1 MSAQLD
7 SVHHPVGNIDDE
19 INPEDDIYNIM
30 EHAQVPQSSDDDEDE
45 DDGRGEE
52 SDVIDDSGNEN
63 EDGINESEKENI
75 EDRTESR
82 LLLAQ
87 QQISKGSKY
96 LSEAEKALKAHILIL
111 CSSLG
116 GIDQSTDSG
125 EYSLGVDALAC
136 LKDLKRWIKTVDEA
150 TNSWAVAIACFE
162 NGLVM
167 NDLIPIL
174 TQLPKNKNLNNKY
187 KNDILLTTLELLML
201 LTKPLVLDINNA
213 SFDRVDQYIQLKKAH
228 IYYKNKIL
236 NFENGLSLKS
246 VVGITIPILVL
257 QKSQRTHRDYTI
269 LNLCLHF
276 FRNIIRIE
284 PADTTILAN
293 RSNSSKVQQRQDNM
307 PPGINKEDISFNT
320 LIYSYK
326 RNKVFD
332 FIQTISAGLNKEFL
346 GEVLAPVCLECYFYI
361 TYAIHPE
368 DLILDA
374 NKMKLQQEQ
383 KLQQQQKEKEQQKEQ
398 QKQRPVDVSQLNA
411 SSSLSSLYEADK
423 NIKKA
428 LLQKGLTRHS
438 NFGTLLTVKSG
449 DDTTLTMSGQDKLL
463 TNNSIDPIS
472 QLDSRKK
479 AMNLQRGYVNHSE
492 ATSSD
497 FDTKLNSDNIK
508 ILNEESIKI
517 LNNFFSDFVENGF
530 GILIQNLRK
539 QYQSTDGSLGAF
551 LDYHY
556 FFIISWI
563 LKFERLKREAD
574 DLNIELYLRFSY
586 LQETFTETSIIILM
600 NKLDSY
606 LKEREFNILRVCVNY
621 FKELLST
628 IINIHSIDIN
638 KILEANKDV
647 TNEDSKEEL
656 TTYQTASEALLRK
669 LFDDEQ
675 KFNVLFLIPMDA
687 HRVSLNYSHDIVEF
701 THVLLKAFKYL
712 SNLKTSLTLSKK
724 NRKALKKLYTEDNQ
738 FSDSEE
744 ENEIDDDLSYKNYVA
759 FDKFRL
765 ESYERRLMGNSIV
778 NLYVNYF
785 SNFNELD
792 ERKLRLCLSYFHK
805 ILTKKDQ
812 FMKLFRLDFMLSLH
826 ELKYATS
833 RFSKTTMKDFS
844 KFLSYFMYTLQKL
857 WNKVPVLGLE
867 LLSQNIENDNR
878 FKIYLATGD
887 VQEIQNNAHKISTL
901 DKTFTNNHLAYGE
914 KITILTSILFYDDS
928 VELIDWLIKQL
939 DYILTLRK
947 SWEDSEI
954 AAEVNDGIERNSST
968 KEDTVLNR
976 EKDKFVLKNS
986 TYRLLLSTIGFVC
999 DLARGGKSTL
1009 PSSVETS
1016 HIESTLNYIK
1026 QAKET
1031 PAENDDLNKN
1041 ITGVRAARK
1050 ANEDDNDEDGNLGV
1064 HNDNDEYDEDDE
1076 DEDDRIS
1083 GNSRRKQTG
1092 FEDLADDNDALD
1104 LMEARIQ
1111 RNSDAV
1117 KGVAR
1122 KKNGTTRRKRK
1133 RVVDEEDDDDVLSKY
1148 NKKKDKKAKKV
1159 KKSKKQK
1166 GRKKSDEDQ
1175 DGRSKISDKQQ
1186 NSQKEHLSS
1195 KFVDVADDLSDEEE
1209 ERAFFERERRLQ
1221 RLIEANDGKPLTPEQ
1236 IRLVYESESIY
1247 QGNGIHQKDQFEG
1260 ILSDTEAVIS
1270 KPALSSEMVLTDDSG
1285 DAENSAVDSDKDE
1298 SAANIQNGESAKEF
1312 FTDNSQDTDAT
1323 KKIKRIRNIIEDS
1336 DDE

>member
-976 EKDKFVLKNS
+976 EKDKFVLKNP

>member
-687 HRVSLNYSHDIVEF
+687 HRVSLIYSHDIVEF

>member
-1 MSAQLD
+1 MLAQLD

-63 EDGINESEKENI
+63 ENGINESEKENI

-174 TQLPKNKNLNNKY
+174 TQLPKNKNLNSKY

-374 NKMKLQQEQ
+374 NKMKQQREQ
-383 KLQQQQKEKEQQKEQ
+383 KQRQQQKEKEQQKEQ
-398 QKQRPVDVSQLNA
+398 QKQKPVDVSQLNA

-647 TNEDSKEEL
+647 TDEDSKEEL

-724 NRKALKKLYTEDNQ
+724 NRKALKNLYTEDNQ

-928 VELIDWLIKQL
+928 LELIDWLIKQL

-954 AAEVNDGIERNSST
+954 AAESNDGIERNSST

-1050 ANEDDNDEDGNLGV
+1050 ANEDDTDEDGNLGV

-1111 RNSDAV
+1111 RNSDTV

-1148 NKKKDKKAKKV
+1148 NTKKDKKAKKV

-1221 RLIEANDGKPLTPEQ
+1221 KLIEANDGKPLTPEQ
-1236 IRLVYESESIY
+1236 IRLVYENESIY

-1260 ILSDTEAVIS
+1260 ILSDTEVVIS
-1270 KPALSSEMVLTDDSG
+1270 KPALSSEIVLSDDSD
-1285 DAENSAVDSDKDE
+1285 DAGNSAVNSDKHD
-1298 SAANIQNGESAKEF
+1298 SAANIQNEESAKESL
-1312 FTDNSQDTDAT
+1312 TDNSQDTDAT